1 MANTSFLK
9 WAAVQAAGPELARR
23 LVSAMRVERTFP
35 DVKTETIASPAA
47 AETQAGHQP
56 VLTALG
62 MGSSGF
68 HNVGPEYRIQLLA
81 SSSKW
86 CIS

>member
-35 DVKTETIASPAA
+35 DVKTETIASPVPCNRRM
-47 AETQAGHQP
+47 P
-56 VLTALG
+56 VADTLELAWRA
-62 MGSSGF
+62 
-68 HNVGPEYRIQLLA
+68 YREVA
-81 SSSKW
+81 RR
-86 CIS
+86 